1 MKKAIAILVSV
12 MLLMSLLSIT
22 AYAAADTE
30 MVPVV
35 VSVPEGWEAPNLWA
49 WADDGTNAFA
59 AWPGE
64 ALEPLAEGWYYT
76 YVPGFVQNVIV
87 NAAQGTEDAVQT
99 DAVAVEAGKEV
110 QEAEDTEA
118 KRPRVPERGLRNCFP
133 SQVRKSLE

>member
-12 MLLMSLLSIT
+12 MLLMSLLSMT

-49 WADDGTNAFA
+49 WADDGTNAFES
-59 AWPGE
+59 WPGE

-76 YVPGFVQNVIV
+76 YV
-87 NAAQGTEDAVQT
+87 
-99 DAVAVEAGKEV
+99 
-110 QEAEDTEA
+110 
-118 KRPRVPERGLRNCFP
+118 L
-133 SQVRKSLE
+133 SLIHI

>member
-35 VSVPEGWEAPNLWA
+35 VSVPESWEAPNLWA
-49 WADDGTNAFA
+49 WADDGTNAFES
-59 AWPGE
+59 WPGE

-87 NAAQGTEDAVQT
+87 NAAQGTENAIQT

-110 QEAEDTEA
+110 
-118 KRPRVPERGLRNCFP
+118 
-133 SQVRKSLE
+133 